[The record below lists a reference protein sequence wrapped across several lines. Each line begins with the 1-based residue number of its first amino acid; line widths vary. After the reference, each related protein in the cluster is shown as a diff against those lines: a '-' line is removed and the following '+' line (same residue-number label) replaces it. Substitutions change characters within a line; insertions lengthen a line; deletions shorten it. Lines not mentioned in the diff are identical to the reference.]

1 MLQYMLNAHY
11 LDRYDPNEILNYGCW
26 CQTNPD
32 HINHR
37 RGTPV
42 DSVDRKC
49 QNWYRCQRCVS
60 MDTFGQCSASEVI
73 LFKKN
78 EMTTFLSKYIP
89 FTLTQL
95 PRVSSAPARTLIV
108 KIWRVNVT
116 LLLWIRLFSVWMNST
131 GEDLW
136 SCFKKYSIFI
146 NCPSKYSYYANSHGW
161 EPSTQCTPNP
171 FSRGPPDQCCGT
183 YPTRYP
189 YNSEDGNRGCCNGH
203 TFNSLTHECCNTV
216 LLAAGS
222 CPQTTTPAPNPCSP
236 DPCQNGTCMDTSADT
251 GISG

>member
-1 MLQYMLNAHY
+1 MKLALTLFASIKGDRNLTEIFPTADPAAPKIELKSSDISDIGRGGHPERYSFASQNELLTTMLQYMLNAHY

-60 MDTFGQCSASEVI
+60 MDTFGQCSASE
-73 LFKKN
+73 
-78 EMTTFLSKYIP
+78 
-89 FTLTQL
+89 
-95 PRVSSAPARTLIV
+95 
-108 KIWRVNVT
+108 
-116 LLLWIRLFSVWMNST
+116 
-131 GEDLW
+131 
-136 SCFKKYSIFI
+136 FI
-146 NCPSKYSYYANSHGW
+146 NCPSKNSYYANSHGW

-189 YNSEDGNRGCCNGH
+189 YNTEDGSRGCCNGH